1 MGKLDG
7 QITIITGAGTGIGRE
22 AALMFAEEGATLVLA
37 GRRLEPL
44 EEVASLINSKG
55 GSAVAKSVDL
65 EDGDAAAALGEWTIA
80 EYGHVDILV
89 NNAGHSSKVRSIKY
103 VGTEEWESVF
113 KVNVEG
119 VYRLTQ
125 SVVGSMIEQG
135 GGTVVTTSSMAAL
148 RPGLLGGAPYSAAKA
163 ASYNLM
169 RGINA
174 ELNAQGIRACT
185 VLPAEV
191 DTPILNNRPHNPDAD
206 ARATMMM
213 AEDVAAAILLCATL
227 PGRTVIEQI
236 VMSPK
241 QPRDRTLDMEAAR
254 NAGAPDQ

>member
-44 EEVASLINSKG
+44 EEVASIINSKG
-55 GSAVAKSVDL
+55 GTAVAKSVDL
-65 EDGDAAAALGEWTIA
+65 ENGDAAAVLGEWTIG

-125 SVVGSMIEQG
+125 SVVGSMIERG

-227 PGRTVIEQI
+227 PGRTVIEEI
-236 VMSPK
+236 VMSPT
-241 QPRDRTLDMEAAR
+241 QPRDRSLDMEAAR